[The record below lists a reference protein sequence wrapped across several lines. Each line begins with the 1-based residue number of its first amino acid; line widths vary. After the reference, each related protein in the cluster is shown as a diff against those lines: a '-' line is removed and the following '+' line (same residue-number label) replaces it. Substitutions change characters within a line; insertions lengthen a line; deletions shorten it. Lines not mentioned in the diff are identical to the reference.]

1 MLEVK
6 DMTFGEIEGLLDRVR
21 YGHLGCAQNNHPYVV
36 PIHFAYDDR
45 TIYIYT
51 TEGKKSQMIDANPE
65 VCLQFEEVVDD
76 ENWSSVVVVGDAQRV
91 TDAGERERAFAAV
104 TAAMSVWS
112 GPLHGGPRQEV
123 LDCLYRAAA
132 SDVGMFVRR
141 AVDQGHMFPGF
152 DARLT
157 AVGDIRAA
165 WLTPFCRQL
174 ADQTGNERLE
184 QVAEEAEKRIGEET
198 GAGPSLDWPLT
209 RLLHYLGFDAD
220 LFKPVATIA
229 RIAGWSAHAI
239 EQAEHNQLLRPR
251 GRYVGPK
258 PRTFRPL
265 EERG

>member
-104 TAAMSVWS
+104 TAAN
-112 GPLHGGPRQEV
+112 P
-123 LDCLYRAAA
+123 
-132 SDVGMFVRR
+132 
-141 AVDQGHMFPGF
+141 
-152 DARLT
+152 T
-157 AVGDIRAA
+157 
-165 WLTPFCRQL
+165 LTPALNFRWVDEWVREQR
-174 ADQTGNERLE
+174 DTG
-184 QVAEEAEKRIGEET
+184 VIYRINRKTIT
-198 GAGPSLDWPLT
+198 GRHAG
-209 RLLHYLGFDAD
+209 G
-220 LFKPVATIA
+220 
-229 RIAGWSAHAI
+229 
-239 EQAEHNQLLRPR
+239 N
-251 GRYVGPK
+251 
-258 PRTFRPL
+258 
-265 EERG
+265 